1 MILAVSRWA
10 KILKTSLHIKKKK
23 KVGPSDPMLEKL
35 GQDPISKYKIALPLE
50 RFPRLLC
57 LFPPPNNMVS
67 LPGVMNKDLQTHTKK
82 KGVFIMYFLS
92 DSAIN
97 KTLGPMSRT
106 TTTKV
111 RRLEKTHV
119 QEGRGLQHS
128 WRVHVNQP

>member
-1 MILAVSRWA
+1 MAVSRWA

-23 KVGPSDPMLEKL
+23 VEPSDPMLEKL
-35 GQDPISKYKIALPLE
+35 GQDPISKYKIGLPLE
-50 RFPRLLC
+50 RFPRILC

-82 KGVFIMYFLS
+82 KGVFIMYFFS